1 MARRWVLAAVLCV
14 SCAGPAPLPVD
25 VARMPQGAAG
35 GEDPDMAAIGV
46 ASNAFSSASQTYG
59 RPAEAARA
67 AAAVE
72 YLGGVVGTSPRWVCL
87 SGVAR
92 TQMLE
97 AREEMR
103 RVLRVAPGTPSQVV
117 VDDLVG
123 AADALADNDRAAA
136 ERAVSPPAF
145 QGGAAET
152 LRLLGNLPYLQ
163 GVNVATMRVDAEAN
177 SDAYGG
183 ACTGQT

>member
-35 GEDPDMAAIGV
+35 GGDPDLAAIGV

-72 YLGGVVGTSPRWVCL
+72 YLGGVLGTSPRWVCL

-92 TQMLE
+92 AQILG

-103 RVLRVAPGTPSQVV
+103 RVLHVAPGTPSQVV

-123 AADALADNDRAAA
+123 AAEALADNDRAAA

-145 QGGAAET
+145 QGAET
-152 LRLLGNLPYLQ
+152 LRLLGNLPYVQ